1 MSLKLIYNTM
11 HETAINRSSTCCA
24 TERTVAL
31 LAFEDVSTSP
41 VADLMDIAQ
50 RQKTASELNA
60 AILASQGQVRTTN
73 FQTANSSV
81 LRNAVFAEEQALQ
94 T

>member
-1 MSLKLIYNTM
+1 MNYDTLNSTP
-11 HETAINRSSTCCA
+11 INHTSQRCIA
-24 TERTVAL
+24 ERTVAL
-31 LAFEDVSTSP
+31 LAFEDVSASP

-73 FQTANSSV
+73 FQSAG
-81 LRNAVFAEEQALQ
+81 
-94 T
+94 